1 LILNADDSIARQFI
15 EQAIVARAV
24 QVLPDTRQ
32 TDRTSAEAWAD
43 LQIGALAAVPLW
55 GHDVVQGG
63 LAMGWLA
70 PRPFDHATVQ
80 LLAAIGQQIGVALER
95 AALYEVAQR
104 RAVEIERS
112 YARLVQSEKLAATGR
127 LAMSLAHE
135 INNPLQ
141 AIQNCLHL
149 VLELPLPED
158 RKLEYLRMAREEV
171 ERLSILVQSMLDFY
185 RPARGGPLLAN
196 VRAVLDRVLALA
208 DQKLRTSQIETV
220 LDAPA
225 DTLLVQ
231 AAPDQLGQVFLN
243 LIMNAAE
250 AMEQG
255 GTLRIE
261 TTLSQSFVEIRFRD
275 TGAGIPPE
283 VLAHIFEPFY
293 TTKDEGTGLGLAISY
308 TIIERQG
315 GTMQVDSEVGR
326 GTQFTVRLPQA
337 EPPTDESAPAEQI

>member
-1 LILNADDSIARQFI
+1 
-15 EQAIVARAV
+15 
-24 QVLPDTRQ
+24 
-32 TDRTSAEAWAD
+32 
-43 LQIGALAAVPLW
+43 
-55 GHDVVQGG
+55 
-63 LAMGWLA
+63 
-70 PRPFDHATVQ
+70 
-80 LLAAIGQQIGVALER
+80 
-95 AALYEVAQR
+95 LYEVAQR

-112 YARLVQSEKLAATGR
+112 YAQLVQSEKLAATGR

-158 RKLEYLRMAREEV
+158 RKIEYLRMAREEV

-185 RPARGGPLLAN
+185 RPARGGPPLAN
-196 VRAVLDRVLALA
+196 IRAVLDRVLALA

-220 LDAPA
+220 VDCPA
-225 DTLLVQ
+225 EPLLVH

-250 AMEQG
+250 AMEDG
-255 GTLRIE
+255 GTLHIKAE
-261 TTLSQSFVEIRFRD
+261 LGQSLIEIRFRD
-275 TGAGIPPE
+275 TGAGIPSDI
-283 VLAHIFEPFY
+283 LAHIFEPFY

-315 GTMQVDSEVGR
+315 GTMQVESEVGR

-337 EPPTDESAPAEQI
+337 EPLADEAASAEQT